1 MSQEFQTGANR
12 AEWPGTFQ
20 ETGSPRVKRSGT
32 SGVRIVVGL
41 QWGDEGKGRIVDVL
55 AGDADVIARFG
66 GGNNAG
72 HTLVV
77 EGRKV
82 VLRSVPSGV
91 FHAPKPLLIG
101 AGVVIDL
108 VGFAAEL
115 DELAAIGVD
124 VSRIKL
130 DERAHLTLPYHV
142 ALDRL
147 GEQARGAAAI
157 GTTGRGIGPTYVDK
171 VARSGVRAGDLRH
184 PQRLAELV
192 RAGIAVHEQRLR
204 AGGASIDAERIV
216 EALGA
221 LAPRIL
227 PHLVDG
233 VALVQDVLERGGE
246 ILAEGAQAAMLDV
259 GLGTYPYVTSSHTVA
274 GGACIGLGIGPT
286 QVREVIGVT
295 KAYCTRVG
303 GGPFPSELHDA
314 LGDRIRE
321 RGNEYGTNT
330 GRPRR
335 CGWFDAV
342 AARYACRLNGTSRL
356 VVTKLDVLSGLE
368 RVGIV
373 TSYLRDGERVGV
385 DQLGEEGVTPEVRW
399 YPGWSEDVGAAR
411 RLEDLPAAARAFVQ
425 ALEQLTDTPVG
436 WISVGPERSAL
447 IEVPSMR
454 HGLSV

>member
-1 MSQEFQTGANR
+1 MPVT
-12 AEWPGTFQ
+12 
-20 ETGSPRVKRSGT
+20 V
-32 SGVRIVVGL
+32 VVGI

-55 AGDADVIARFG
+55 AKEADAIARFG

-77 EGRKV
+77 EGRRV

-101 AGVVIDL
+101 AGVVVDL
-108 VGFAAEL
+108 AGFVQEL
-115 DELAAIGVD
+115 DELSAIGVD
-124 VSRIKL
+124 VARIKL

-147 GEQARGAAAI
+147 GEQARGKGAI

-171 VARSGVRAGDLRH
+171 AARSGVLAGDLRR
-184 PQRLAELV
+184 PERLAERV
-192 RAGIAVHEQRLR
+192 RAALALQQRRL
-204 AGGASIDAERIV
+204 AEGGAPIDADEVIAALLER
-216 EALGA
+216 
-221 LAPRIL
+221 APRIL

-233 VALVQDVLERGGE
+233 VELAHEILERGGQ
-246 ILAEGAQAAMLDV
+246 ILCEGAQGTMLDV
-259 GLGTYPYVTSSHTVA
+259 GFGTYPYVTSSHTIA

-303 GGPFPSELHDA
+303 AGPFPSELHDEI
-314 LGDRIRE
+314 GQQIRA

-342 AARYACRLNGTSRL
+342 AARYACRLNGVGRL

-373 TSYLRDGERVGV
+373 TSYVRDGRRVAV
-385 DQLGEEGVTPEVRW
+385 DQLGEAGVTPDITW
-399 YPGWSEDVGAAR
+399 FSGWSEDVGAAR
-411 RLEDLPAAARAFVQ
+411 RMA
-425 ALEQLTDTPVG
+425 
-436 WISVGPERSAL
+436 
-447 IEVPSMR
+447 
-454 HGLSV
+454 

>member
-1 MSQEFQTGANR
+1 MRG
-12 AEWPGTFQ
+12 
-20 ETGSPRVKRSGT
+20 
-32 SGVRIVVGL
+32 GVTIVVGI

-55 AGDADVIARFG
+55 AQRAEMVARFG

-101 AGVVIDL
+101 AGVVVDL
-108 VGFAAEL
+108 AGFIQEL

-130 DERAHLTLPYHV
+130 DERAHLTLPYHI

-147 GEQARGAAAI
+147 GEQARGQGAI

-171 VARSGVRAGDLRH
+171 VARSGVRAADLRQ
-184 PQRLAELV
+184 PERLAERVNAALAQH
-192 RAGIAVHEQRLR
+192 RGRLD
-204 AGGASIDAERIV
+204 AGGVEIGAERVIEDLRV
-216 EALGA
+216 LSE
-221 LAPRIL
+221 RVL

-233 VALVQDVLERGGE
+233 VALAHGVLERGGE
-246 ILAEGAQAAMLDV
+246 ILCEGAQGTMLDV
-259 GLGTYPYVTSSHTVA
+259 GFGTYPYVTSSHTIA
-274 GGACIGLGIGPT
+274 GGACIGLGFGPT
-286 QVREVIGVT
+286 MVREVIGVT

-303 GGPFPSELHDA
+303 AGPFPSELNDA
-314 LGDRIRE
+314 VGEQLRA

-342 AARYACRLNGTSRL
+342 AARYACRLNGVSRL
-356 VVTKLDVLSGLE
+356 VVTKLDVMSGLE

-373 TSYLRDGERVGV
+373 SSYVKNGAEVGV
-385 DQLGEEGVTPEVRW
+385 DRLGEPGVEPQVTW
-399 YPGWSEDVGAAR
+399 FPGWSEDVGAAR
-411 RLEDLPAAARAFVQ
+411 RIEDLPHNARAYVQ
-425 ALEQLTDTPVG
+425 ALEQAADTTVG
-436 WISVGPERSAL
+436 WISVGAERSAL
-447 IEVPSMR
+447 ISLAESERRV
-454 HGLSV
+454 

>member
-1 MSQEFQTGANR
+1 MSGAV
-12 AEWPGTFQ
+12 T
-20 ETGSPRVKRSGT
+20 V
-32 SGVRIVVGL
+32 VVGI

-55 AGDADVIARFG
+55 AERAAMVARFG

-108 VGFAAEL
+108 AGFVQEL

-124 VSRIKL
+124 ISRVKL

-142 ALDRL
+142 ALDRI
-147 GEQARGAAAI
+147 GEQARGKAAI

-171 VARSGVRAGDLRH
+171 VARSGVRAGDLRQ
-184 PQRLAELV
+184 PERLAERV
-192 RAGIAVHEQRLR
+192 RAALALYGNRLQE
-204 AGGASIDAERIV
+204 GGAAIDAERVV
-216 EALGA
+216 EE
-221 LAPRIL
+221 LAVLSKRVA

-233 VALVQDVLERGGE
+233 VAMVHELLDRGGE
-246 ILAEGAQAAMLDV
+246 ILCEGAQGTMLDV
-259 GLGTYPYVTSSHTVA
+259 GFGTYPYVTSSHTIA
-274 GGACIGLGIGPT
+274 GGACIGLGLGPT
-286 QVREVIGVT
+286 AIREVIGVT

-303 GGPFPSELHDA
+303 AGPFPSELDDA
-314 LGDRIRE
+314 VGEGLRA

-342 AARYACRLNGTSRL
+342 AARYACRLNGVSRL
-356 VVTKLDVLSGLE
+356 VVTKLDVMSGLE
-368 RVGIV
+368 RVGV
-373 TSYLRDGERVGV
+373 VSSYVKDGERVGV
-385 DQLGEEGVTPEVRW
+385 DRLGEPGVSPQITW
-399 YPGWSEDVGAAR
+399 YPGWSEDVSAVR
-411 RLEDLPAAARAFVQ
+411 RLEDLPHNARAYVQ
-425 ALEQLTDTPVG
+425 ALEQSTDTPVG
-436 WISVGPERSAL
+436 WISVGAERSAL
-447 IEVPSMR
+447 IAVAEYGRRV
-454 HGLSV
+454 

>member
-1 MSQEFQTGANR
+1 VSGA
-12 AEWPGTFQ
+12 
-20 ETGSPRVKRSGT
+20 V
-32 SGVRIVVGL
+32 IVVGV

-55 AGDADVIARFG
+55 ANDADAIARFG

-91 FHAPKPLLIG
+91 FHAPKPLIVG

-108 VGFAAEL
+108 AGFVQEL

-124 VSRIKL
+124 VSRVKL
-130 DERAHLTLPYHV
+130 DERAHLTLPYHI

-147 GEQARGAAAI
+147 GEQDRGAAAI
-157 GTTGRGIGPTYVDK
+157 GTTGRGIGPTYVDR
-171 VARSGVRAGDLRH
+171 VARTGVRAGDLRH
-184 PQRLAELV
+184 PERLAERV
-192 RAGIAVHEQRLR
+192 RAALALHAARLDAAGAHLEAEAVVDGLH
-204 AGGASIDAERIV
+204 
-216 EALGA
+216 A
-221 LAPRIL
+221 LAPRVL

-233 VALVQDVLERGGE
+233 VALAHEILERGGE
-246 ILAEGAQAAMLDV
+246 ILCEGAQGTMLDI
-259 GLGTYPYVTSSHTVA
+259 GFGTYPYVTSSHTIA
-274 GGACIGLGIGPT
+274 GGACVGLGIGPT

-303 GGPFPSELHDA
+303 AGPFPSELHDA
-314 LGDRIRE
+314 VGEMIRE

-342 AARYACRLNGTSRL
+342 AARYACRLNGVGRL
-356 VVTKLDVLSGLE
+356 VVTKLDVLTGLE

-373 TSYLRDGERVGV
+373 TSYARDGQSVGV
-385 DQLGEEGVTPEVRW
+385 DQLGEEGVKTEVAW
-399 YPGWSEDVGAAR
+399 FPGWSEDVSGAR
-411 RLEDLPAAARAFVQ
+411 RLEDLPPAARAYVQ
-425 ALEQLTDTPVG
+425 ALEQAADTPVG
-436 WISVGPERSAL
+436 WVSVGAERSAL
-447 IEVPSMR
+447 ITV
-454 HGLSV
+454 

>member
-1 MSQEFQTGANR
+1 MSGA
-12 AEWPGTFQ
+12 
-20 ETGSPRVKRSGT
+20 V
-32 SGVRIVVGL
+32 IVVGV

-55 AGDADVIARFG
+55 ANDADAIARFG

-91 FHAPKPLLIG
+91 FHAPKPLIVG

-108 VGFAAEL
+108 AGFVQEL

-124 VSRIKL
+124 VSRVKL
-130 DERAHLTLPYHV
+130 DERAHLTLPYHI

-147 GEQARGAAAI
+147 GEQDRGAAAI
-157 GTTGRGIGPTYVDK
+157 GTTGRGIGPTYVDR
-171 VARSGVRAGDLRH
+171 VARTGVRAGDLRH
-184 PQRLAELV
+184 PERLAERV
-192 RAGIAVHEQRLR
+192 RAALALHAARLDAAGAHLEAEAVVDGLH
-204 AGGASIDAERIV
+204 
-216 EALGA
+216 A
-221 LAPRIL
+221 LAPRVL

-233 VALVQDVLERGGE
+233 VALAHEILERGGE
-246 ILAEGAQAAMLDV
+246 ILCEGAQGTMLDI
-259 GLGTYPYVTSSHTVA
+259 GFGTYPYVTSSHTIA
-274 GGACIGLGIGPT
+274 GGACVGLGIGPT

-303 GGPFPSELHDA
+303 AGPFPSELHDA
-314 LGDRIRE
+314 VGEMIRE

-342 AARYACRLNGTSRL
+342 AARYACRLNGVGRL
-356 VVTKLDVLSGLE
+356 VVTKLDVLTGLE

-373 TSYLRDGERVGV
+373 TSYARDGQSVGV
-385 DQLGEEGVTPEVRW
+385 DQLGEEGVKTEVAW
-399 YPGWSEDVGAAR
+399 FPGWSEDVSGAR
-411 RLEDLPAAARAFVQ
+411 RLEDLPPAARAYVQ
-425 ALEQLTDTPVG
+425 ALEQAADTPVG
-436 WISVGPERSAL
+436 WVSVGAERSAL
-447 IEVPSMR
+447 ITV
-454 HGLSV
+454 